1 MSEHRPSAEEVD
13 PRKQLRTLIL
23 LAIPIGLVG
32 AVLASI
38 YSGAEHAVHVLLWE
52 GIPEALGSS
61 EAPGWLVVVILL
73 VGAYLVHLALQLPGK
88 GGHGPLAGLAFDID
102 VRTAVSVV
110 LASLASLAFG
120 AVLGP
125 EAPLLAIGCAL
136 GFAIASKESPAV
148 SEVLVFAGAVAAI
161 GTILGNPLI
170 TAVLLLE
177 ALVLSGKTRQPQES
191 VMILVTTLIALTSSY
206 VLHVGI
212 ASFDGLPSPDLA
224 VPDLPAYENV
234 QAVDLIVAIP
244 VAIAAAVVVVIARD
258 IGLRVHRQAKMR
270 PLVVLLT
277 GALMIAF
284 AALAF
289 RQVTDE
295 SVSLI
300 LFSGQEQIPD
310 LLGLTSVAV
319 VLWIVLFKTIAYGI
333 SLGAGFRGGPIFPGV
348 FLGLAVG
355 LSAALVI
362 DNISASA
369 MAAVGIGA
377 ATAAG
382 LRMPFTSLLLAVLLC
397 ISAGVAVTVPAALGV
412 VIGLI
417 VGIAA
422 AAREPDEEPAV
433 AVSDSEGGESNGSSS

>member
-1 MSEHRPSAEEVD
+1 
-13 PRKQLRTLIL
+13 
-23 LAIPIGLVG
+23 
-32 AVLASI
+32 
-38 YSGAEHAVHVLLWE
+38 
-52 GIPEALGSS
+52 
-61 EAPGWLVVVILL
+61 
-73 VGAYLVHLALQLPGK
+73 
-88 GGHGPLAGLAFDID
+88 
-102 VRTAVSVV
+102 
-110 LASLASLAFG
+110 
-120 AVLGP
+120 
-125 EAPLLAIGCAL
+125 
-136 GFAIASKESPAV
+136 
-148 SEVLVFAGAVAAI
+148 
-161 GTILGNPLI
+161 
-170 TAVLLLE
+170 
-177 ALVLSGKTRQPQES
+177 
-191 VMILVTTLIALTSSY
+191 
-206 VLHVGI
+206 
-212 ASFDGLPSPDLA
+212 
-224 VPDLPAYENV
+224 
-234 QAVDLIVAIP
+234 
-244 VAIAAAVVVVIARD
+244 
-258 IGLRVHRQAKMR
+258 MR

-284 AALAF
+284 AALVF

-433 AVSDSEGGESNGSSS
+433 AVSDSEAGESDGPSS